1 MAPNSV
7 RADSQHVAEHAA
19 EAVEIMTTSDVK
31 RLMAIRAA
39 LAALVAGLGALAAAA
54 TGDVITLQGWL
65 VAAASAAGAAGAI
78 YGVGNGNT
86 ERTVRTE
93 IPRRDLAALHTEQQR
108 TDGP

>member
-1 MAPNSV
+1 MDPKSI
-7 RADSQHVAEHAA
+7 RAVAQHVAESAA
-19 EAVEIMTTSDVK
+19 ESVEIMTTSDVK
-31 RLMAIRAA
+31 RLTALRAV
-39 LAALVAGLGALAAAA
+39 LAALVSGLGALAAAA

-108 TDGP
+108 TEGP